1 VSNPQFA
8 LKPLLDNLR
17 VEFGDSS
24 FGYRVQALFAH
35 VLIRLG
41 VVILEINRQGHPDI
55 RAKLG
60 GDVMIV
66 QVKSIQHASH
76 LAGFQLTSA
85 DLAGIVP
92 AELTKG
98 YLALLDCADPV
109 SWIIVEHSKACQ
121 FVDRP
126 SPMAGLRAAA
136 ELQIS
141 QDCTEEFTNIILLA
155 KDRLN
160 VLTYPL
166 LVRRALDGKGI

>member
-1 VSNPQFA
+1 MPDPQFA

-17 VEFGDSS
+17 AEFGDSS
-24 FGYRVQALFAH
+24 FGYRVQAWFAH

-41 VVILEINRQGHPDI
+41 AVILEINRQGHPDV
-55 RAKLG
+55 RAKFG
-60 GDVMIV
+60 GNAIIV
-66 QVKSIQHASH
+66 QVKSVQHASH

-85 DLAGIVP
+85 DLAGIAP

-109 SWIIVEHSKACQ
+109 SWVIVEYSKARQ
-121 FVDRP
+121 FVNRP

-136 ELQIS
+136 ELQMS
-141 QDCTEEFTNIILLA
+141 RDCTEEFTNMILLT

-160 VLTYPL
+160 TLTYSL